1 MNSQTLKAHPSVTHT
16 KNYRAGAAAQPIFER
31 VSGIFTV
38 SRVPDEKAGQRL
50 DRSPRSRYSR
60 DILHSLP
67 LDQKQKLGL
76 YQLMD

>member
-1 MNSQTLKAHPSVTHT
+1 MNTQTLKASPTATLT
-16 KNYRAGAAAQPIFER
+16 KTRRADPATQSIFER
-31 VSGIFTV
+31 VSCAFAI
-38 SRVPDEKAGQRL
+38 SRVPDERAGQRL
-50 DRSPRSRYSR
+50 DRSPRSRYSQ